1 MWDGSGSRE
10 FWLASVLRP
19 PDRDHTRETVVILLK
34 LGVLGLIVYLLFFPD
49 GVRSARQ
56 VDFPPGGSES
66 RTAIFAPVLV
76 MGDGMRA
83 EWGSCVVT
91 AEDKNNKKIEVALGF
106 LRGVRAGMPWTPLEW
121 ALGSATHVGIDGSA
135 SLRVEDVIASSPEAE
150 TRPIIVVGTASHENS
165 SRNPGQEEA
174 RAGSRADHLANLCRQ
189 RHADSDLY
197 NLNLGFFREGR
208 NDVCSPM
215 ASGSSGSERRVVMM
229 VVTQQEAGV
238 DLTSGVRNALLEAAE
253 VAECNFDARR
263 YSNFDESRFRL
274 WQSCPS

>member
-1 MWDGSGSRE
+1 M
-10 FWLASVLRP
+10 LRP
-19 PDRDHTRETVVILLK
+19 PDADHTRETVVILLK

-49 GVRSARQ
+49 GVRSSRQ

-76 MGDGMRA
+76 MDDGTRA

-121 ALGSATHVGIDGSA
+121 ALGSTTHVGIDGSA
-135 SLRVEDVIASSPEAE
+135 SLRIEDVIASSPEAE

-165 SRNPGQEEA
+165 ASNPGREEA
-174 RAGSRADHLANLCRQ
+174 RAGSRADHLANLCTQ
-189 RHADSDLY
+189 RHSGADLY
-197 NLNLGFFREGR
+197 RLNLGFFQETR
-208 NDVCSPM
+208 NDVCLPTMS
-215 ASGSSGSERRVVMM
+215 SGSSGSERRIVMM
-229 VVTQQEAGV
+229 VVTQQETGV

-253 VAECNFDARR
+253 VQACNFDARS

-274 WQSCPS
+274 GQSCPS